1 MARLKLSPPWVILY
15 REVDA
20 MFKNDDDVMVVY
32 DEEENEIKLYVEGEE
47 KAGAMSELLPTEKQF
62 GNVTLKVTVVPAN
75 GLLLNQKVSDAYRAM
90 FEGNSAVDYIEDVEG
105 VFSNDLHYVVFAKEV
120 VSILR
125 TILEMHMACVQHC
138 IRKLR
143 RISSRIRMEY
153 TSAPIQKMTRMP
165 CLISD

>member
-1 MARLKLSPPWVILY
+1 MARLKLSPPWVIFY
-15 REVDA
+15 SEVDA

-120 VSILR
+120 VQYFTDDLGDAHGVRSTLYQEIAKDIFENQDGVYFC
-125 TILEMHMACVQHC
+125 TNTEDDPYAVFNF
-138 IRKLR
+138 
-143 RISSRIRMEY
+143 
-153 TSAPIQKMTRMP
+153 
-165 CLISD
+165 